1 LSTGCQNILEISQWI
16 HDNQQILLD
25 ELELRTTDNQAIL
38 LSQASLYRF
47 LWMVERELEPFEQLL
62 LNWFK
67 LVLNKRDLTQELI
80 GVNLDGKYLLGTK

>member
-1 LSTGCQNILEISQWI
+1 LSEHWI